1 MPPPSRLQMDL
12 LTAAV
17 LGRNWYWANNGKCD
31 TLPVAGQTSIMGY
44 TLASDGL
51 LDASSL
57 GLIDGVA
64 QWELRTTVP
73 YGDWFALTSAG
84 TLSGGSPRC
93 DGAYASGSSQGAEVT
108 LTLACA
114 AAPADLTVSLVHGNG
129 YAQTF
134 ARSFRLGDLESVPAG
149 PPDPPLTLLPPPS
162 PPPST
167 PIALPPSAL
176 PSAAPHA
183 GTPSPAAP
191 AVANAREDGLSPVV
205 LGVVFGGVG
214 ALALVVAA
222 AAVVCARVKARSGTG
237 SPAVGSSSLA

>member
-1 MPPPSRLQMDL
+1 MDL

-84 TLSGGSPRC
+84 TVLMALAQGGNLP
-93 DGAYASGSSQGAEVT
+93 
-108 LTLACA
+108 L
-114 AAPADLTVSLVHGNG
+114 LV
-129 YAQTF
+129 
-134 ARSFRLGDLESVPAG
+134 
-149 PPDPPLTLLPPPS
+149 
-162 PPPST
+162 
-167 PIALPPSAL
+167 ALPF
-176 PSAAPHA
+176 
-183 GTPSPAAP
+183 
-191 AVANAREDGLSPVV
+191 V
-205 LGVVFGGVG
+205 LG
-214 ALALVVAA
+214 ALAGMLAGRLTANRLAGPRLQTGFASVMLVVCLGMLWSAI
-222 AAVVCARVKARSGTG
+222 
-237 SPAVGSSSLA
+237 PH